1 MPERDRK
8 AFVLRVAPSGI
19 DRVPEAIETN
29 EIIIGWS
36 DASEL
41 IDESLSWEDFRGFMH
56 KYYYAED
63 KTFRR
68 SGGASGNIWKFIRE
82 MGEGD
87 LVVVPHGPEFYVA
100 RVKGKA
106 YHDPNRVKDD
116 TAFRRPVEWLNAK
129 KPIPRKYV
137 NLALRLRMNIQNTCA
152 AADDLIGEIEEV
164 LKTCEKGKAT
174 TFEQD
179 LQQGM
184 VERVLKEIREG
195 KISDRGFEELVAHVL
210 TRLGARDVRIVPR
223 NLDKGADVI
232 GTFSIADTFKFVLA
246 VQAKHYQP
254 VPPVGKWVV
263 DQLINGMQAESADLG
278 WIVTSGSY
286 SEETIGY
293 ASEICE
299 RDGIR
304 IELIDGEQLAALIV
318 AHGMIDRPKE

>member
-1 MPERDRK
+1 M
-8 AFVLRVAPSGI
+8 
-19 DRVPEAIETN
+19 
-29 EIIIGWS
+29 
-36 DASEL
+36 
-41 IDESLSWEDFRGFMH
+41 
-56 KYYYAED
+56 
-63 KTFRR
+63 
-68 SGGASGNIWKFIRE
+68 
-82 MGEGD
+82 
-87 LVVVPHGPEFYVA
+87 
-100 RVKGKA
+100 VKGSA
-106 YHDPNRVKDD
+106 YHDPDRVKDD

-129 KPIPRKYV
+129 NPIPRK
-137 NLALRLRMNIQNTCA
+137 NARLALRLRMNIQNTCA
-152 AADDLIGEIEEV
+152 AADDLINEIEEV
-164 LKTCEKGKAT
+164 LKPGEDGKTT

-179 LQQGM
+179 LQRGM

-195 KISDRGFEELVAHVL
+195 KISDRGFEELVATVL
-210 TRLGARDVRIVPR
+210 KRLGAKDVHIIPR

-286 SEETIGY
+286 SEETISY
-293 ASEICE
+293 VAEVCE

-318 AHGMIDRPKE
+318 ANGLINSAGE